1 MSQSLPDT
9 RLHALSDRYDRVRE
23 VGRGGMAS
31 VYLARDLRHER
42 DLQQVARPGR
52 EEEEHGEAEQVGRGG
67 QSSNECFGVK
77 FIELRPDEEQVL
89 NRYLS
94 SVNDVF
100 IGSTAN
106 G

>member
-1 MSQSLPDT
+1 LD
-9 RLHALSDRYDRVRE
+9 
-23 VGRGGMAS
+23 
-31 VYLARDLRHER
+31 
-42 DLQQVARPGR
+42 
-52 EEEEHGEAEQVGRGG
+52 QVGRAGG

>member
-1 MSQSLPDT
+1 MD
-9 RLHALSDRYDRVRE
+9 
-23 VGRGGMAS
+23 
-31 VYLARDLRHER
+31 
-42 DLQQVARPGR
+42 
-52 EEEEHGEAEQVGRGG
+52 QVGRGG